1 MEIKKVRVDKLECR
15 CPVFFRIM
23 WWTMLV
29 WLVASVLNYLM
40 DWVPVYVSDIFGC
53 SIIFIFGICLFFSFV
68 NGLLN
73 RVIEDKGLATYTG
86 RIRRLGNEIIAAI
99 ITILLLFDFGNDSSF
114 VNLIVVIIA
123 SFFLYDIWKFADIK

>member
-1 MEIKKVRVDKLECR
+1 MEKVRVDKMECR

-23 WWTMLV
+23 WWTTLV

-40 DWVPVYVSDIFGC
+40 DWLPVYVSDIFGC
-53 SIIFIFGICLFFSFV
+53 SIIFIFGICLFFSFI
-68 NGLLN
+68 NSLLK

-86 RIRRLGNEIIAAI
+86 RIRRLGNEIIVAI
-99 ITILLLFDFGNDSSF
+99 ITLLLLFDFGNDSSF

>member
-1 MEIKKVRVDKLECR
+1 MEKVRVDKLECR

-23 WWTMLV
+23 WWTTLV
-29 WLVASVLNYLM
+29 WLVASVLNYLI
-40 DWVPVYVSDIFGC
+40 DWLPVYVSDIFGYP
-53 SIIFIFGICLFFSFV
+53 IIFCFGIFLFFSII

-73 RVIEDKGLATYTG
+73 RVIEDKGLATYIG

>member
-1 MEIKKVRVDKLECR
+1 
-15 CPVFFRIM
+15 M
-23 WWTMLV
+23 WWTTLV

-40 DWVPVYVSDIFGC
+40 DWLPVYVSDIFGYP
-53 SIIFIFGICLFFSFV
+53 IIFCFGICLFFSFI

-86 RIRRLGNEIIAAI
+86 RIRRLGNEIIVAI
-99 ITILLLFDFGNDSSF
+99 ITILLLFDFENDSSF